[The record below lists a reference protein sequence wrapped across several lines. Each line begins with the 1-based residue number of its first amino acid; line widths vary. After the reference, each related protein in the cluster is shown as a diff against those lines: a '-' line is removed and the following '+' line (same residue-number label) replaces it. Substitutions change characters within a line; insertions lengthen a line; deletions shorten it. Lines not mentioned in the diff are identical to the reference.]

1 MAAPLRFLAP
11 LREGSVRADSVTP
24 GREVY
29 YMFPAL
35 LVLQQRRPEF
45 VVLGG
50 NLESVLHNSELE
62 P

>member
-11 LREGSVRADSVTP
+11 LREGAVRADSVTP

-29 YMFPAL
+29 YVSSSAGFATGKAG
-35 LVLQQRRPEF
+35 VCF
-45 VVLGG
+45 LGG